1 MKATA
6 LRNGKNLKSVN
17 LIKKKSKNKINKKE
31 TYENRNRKVEKTQ

>member
-17 LIKKKSKNKINKKE
+17 IIKKKNKNKINKK
-31 TYENRNRKVEKTQ
+31 